1 MEKYF
6 FKFSYTCPEFL
17 NSERNHHRVHI
28 GVEEKYSRVS
38 VSALSAGA
46 YTTTLYV
53 MVDTVKG
60 VGVHPPPSPD

>member
-1 MEKYF
+1 MSMVNPTEYI
-6 FKFSYTCPEFL
+6 
-17 NSERNHHRVHI
+17 RGRVEI
-28 GVEEKYSRVS
+28 GLS

-60 VGVHPPPSPD
+60 DGTTPPTLTKLG